1 VALREPPL
9 RRPSGILLVHG
20 GVDAVVSWA
29 ESGVSPLAVVP
40 EDGRWTAVLPVG
52 EATSA
57 RKPYDDAITMLLNR
71 PVPHRLRP
79 AVGVGVLGRRAVL
92 CVTPGGWRAVR
103 RWLVWQPGHGVVHP
117 GGLPVARL
125 ADVVATAGVDSPG
138 AVGELADVLHD
149 PAGDAR
155 AVAGDLL
162 EVLSL
167 PGGTYL
173 AGTALAADA
182 FGASVVAPSPAR
194 VRGFDQAVQDD
205 VSWRDEME
213 NRKR

>member
-1 VALREPPL
+1 VALPEPPK
-9 RRPSGILLVHG
+9 GILLVHG
-20 GVDAVVSWA
+20 GVDAAVSWA
-29 ESGVSPLAVVP
+29 ESGLSPLAVVP

-52 EATSA
+52 AVTAA
-57 RKPYDDAITMLLNR
+57 RRPYDDVVTMLLNR

-79 AVGVGVLGRRAVL
+79 AVGIGVVGRRAVL

-117 GGLPVARL
+117 AGLPVARL
-125 ADVVATAGVDSPG
+125 ADVVGAAGVADPG

-155 AVAGDLL
+155 AVTADLL
-162 EVLSL
+162 GL
-167 PGGTYL
+167 PGGTYI
-173 AGTALAADA
+173 AGTAVAADA
-182 FGASVVAPSPAR
+182 FGASVVAPKAAT
-194 VRGFDQAVQDD
+194 VRRYDKAVHDD

-213 NRKR
+213 DQQR

>member
-1 VALREPPL
+1 VVRREPTL
-9 RRPSGILLVHG
+9 RKPSGILLVHG
-20 GVDAVVSWA
+20 GLDAAVSWA
-29 ESGVSPLAVVP
+29 ESGVAPVAVVP

-52 EATSA
+52 EVTPV
-57 RKPYDDAITMLLNR
+57 RRPYDDAVTMLLNR

-79 AVGVGVLGRRAVL
+79 AVGVGIVGRRAVL
-92 CVTPGGWRAVR
+92 CVTPAGWRAVR

-125 ADVVATAGVDSPG
+125 ADVVGAAGLDDPG

-162 EVLSL
+162 EVLRL
-167 PGGTYL
+167 PGTTFL
-173 AGTALAADA
+173 AGTAVAAEA
-182 FGASVVAPSPAR
+182 FGASVIAPRPAV
-194 VRGFDQAVQDD
+194 VRRYDKAVHDD

-213 NRKR
+213 DQQR

>member
-1 VALREPPL
+1 MALPEPP
-9 RRPSGILLVHG
+9 RGILLVHG
-20 GVDAVVSWA
+20 GVDAAVSWA

-52 EATSA
+52 EVTAA
-57 RKPYDDAITMLLNR
+57 QRPYDDVVTMLLNR

-79 AVGVGVLGRRAVL
+79 AVGVGVVGRRTVL

-125 ADVVATAGVDSPG
+125 ADVVAAAGADEPA

-155 AVAGDLL
+155 VVTRDIL
-162 EVLSL
+162 EVLGL

-173 AGTALAADA
+173 AGAAVAGDA
-182 FGASVVAPSPAR
+182 FGASVVAPSPKVAR
-194 VRGFDQAVQDD
+194 RFDKAVQDD
-205 VSWRDEME
+205 VTWRDEME
-213 NRKR
+213 GRQG

>member
-1 VALREPPL
+1 MARPEPP
-9 RRPSGILLVHG
+9 PGPPAGILLVHG
-20 GVDAVVSWA
+20 GVDAAVGWA
-29 ESGVSPLAVVP
+29 ETGIAPLAVVP
-40 EDGRWTAVLPVG
+40 EDGRWTAVLPVTG
-52 EATSA
+52 TTAA
-57 RKPYDDAITMLLNR
+57 RRPYDNAVTVLLNR

-79 AVGVGVLGRRAVL
+79 AVGVGVVGRRAVL

-125 ADVVATAGVDSPG
+125 ADVVAAAGLDDPG

-162 EVLSL
+162 EVLRL
-167 PGGTYL
+167 PGGSYL
-173 AGTALAADA
+173 AGTSVATDA
-182 FGASVVAPSPAR
+182 FGVSVVAPSPTR
-194 VRGFDQAVQDD
+194 VKRFDKAVHDD
-205 VSWRDEME
+205 VRWRDEME
-213 NRKR
+213 DQQR